1 MSARVLIV
9 DDEPSIV
16 ELVKFNL
23 EKEGFTCTGA
33 YDGESALETVRREK
47 PDLVILDVMLPKKD
61 GFEICKILRQETQ
74 IPIIMLTAKD
84 TEVDK
89 ILGLEL
95 GADDYIT
102 KPFSPRELVARV
114 RAVLRR
120 LGKGAGD
127 SGYSNYLQ
135 VGDLTLDE
143 ARHEA
148 SVGGRKLDLT
158 PKEFELLR
166 LLMSNRGR
174 VMTRDFLLETLWGYE
189 YYGDTRTVDVHIRR
203 LRQKLGDDPAM
214 PRYIETVHG
223 VGYKI
228 KEAT

>member
-1 MSARVLIV
+1 MAARVLIV

-23 EKEGFTCTGA
+23 EKEGFTCTGT
-33 YDGESALETVRREK
+33 YDGESALEAVRRDK

-61 GFEICKILRQETQ
+61 GFEICKILRQETK

-114 RAVLRR
+114 RAILRR
-120 LGKGAGD
+120 LGKGTGD
-127 SGYSNYLQ
+127 SGYGGYLQ
-135 VGDLTLDE
+135 VGDLVLDE

-203 LRQKLGDDPAM
+203 LRQKLGDDPAT